1 MEQKFEYSNN
11 GESIVKVVRAGEEQ
25 KIDLKVFD
33 KTGKLVEQNS
43 YVEGHTFYKYDKSNN
58 IIEMKTINRIGEA
71 QITKVKMPISQFGN
85 QLLQGNY
92 LDSWLEETFQLDKP
106 LIKCGESKEIQGAQ
120 VSKLKCD
127 TKSNWIKIIIKENEE
142 TTSINREISY
152 Y

>member
-1 MEQKFEYSNN
+1 
-11 GESIVKVVRAGEEQ
+11 
-25 KIDLKVFD
+25 
-33 KTGKLVEQNS
+33 
-43 YVEGHTFYKYDKSNN
+43 
-58 IIEMKTINRIGEA
+58 MKTINRIGEA